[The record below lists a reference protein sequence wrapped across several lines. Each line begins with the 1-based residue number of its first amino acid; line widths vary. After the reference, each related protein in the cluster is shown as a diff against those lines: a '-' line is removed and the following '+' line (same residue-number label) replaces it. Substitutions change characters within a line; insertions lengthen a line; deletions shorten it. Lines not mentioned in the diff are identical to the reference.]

1 MSQIKNLQTA
11 TLTLEEKLKRLKE
24 IQQILESKA
33 INLTESMKLIE
44 EDFCLKNDTEK
55 ELKKMENRLI
65 DLSNSSI
72 NDN

>member
-44 EDFCLKNDTEK
+44 EAFCLKNDTEK